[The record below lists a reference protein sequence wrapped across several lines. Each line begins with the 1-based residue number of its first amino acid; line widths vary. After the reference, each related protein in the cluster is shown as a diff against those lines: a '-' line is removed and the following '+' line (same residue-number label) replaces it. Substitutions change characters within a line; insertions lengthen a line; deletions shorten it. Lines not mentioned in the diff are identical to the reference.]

1 MSQLTPEVKNKLSS
15 TIRSLRDRLLTDLHN
30 ATESTYRLSIKSLE
44 KAGLAEEQ
52 YRKRQRLEQWLDEQ
66 VRSEAGKKGDR
77 DVLKNRYLR
86 SAQTLA
92 AATMLNR
99 LVVIK
104 QMEAQG
110 LMKPAVV
117 TGGWQSAGYREFRE
131 FAPDLCKDE
140 TEGYG
145 ALLQW
150 VYDELA
156 LELPG
161 LFGRVGLTELFPVT
175 AGTLRAV
182 VEALNAPGLVAAWL
196 DDTTLGWVYQ
206 YWNDPEREALDAKMN
221 GGGKV
226 EPHEIASKT
235 QMFTERYMVE
245 WLLQNSLGQMWLG
258 ICQRNGWVAEVEADG
273 TLARLEER
281 RREWRSQREKG
292 EVTLDALMPIEPG
305 MEERWKYWV
314 LQPLTDKG
322 TGSLSIRDIKILD
335 PACGSGHFLVIAF
348 DLLLAL
354 YQEEARHRREEALEE
369 WSEEWIAVSILEN
382 NLHGVDIDPRA
393 VQIAAAALVLKARRH
408 GASLKV
414 VNLVASNLQLASLPE
429 DDLALVELKREVWE
443 TAGIPQVLTQQIV
456 QALKGA
462 DQWGSLLK
470 IDGAVEGAIAIFEKD
485 LVQLSIPGMS
495 GGESVAIVSTVAES
509 AMRKDLL
516 LEKLER
522 FLERCTKGD
531 DLGLRLRGEQLA
543 AGVRFIRLI
552 REGAYDLVV
561 GNPPYLGASK
571 MADAKFL
578 TSNYPLT
585 KADLFA
591 VFLERSLQLLKPDG
605 LSAMITMR
613 NWMFIQQF
621 SEFREWVL
629 EKNDL
634 RVLGDVSWGAFSAMK
649 DNPVTMS
656 IIAKSLPSQ
665 EYAVAITP
673 TDLNERVR
681 SAEEIRKKIAGL
693 LCGTQ
698 RFEFR
703 SDRFRAIKEQP
714 IVYWWDDEFLTQYT
728 KTPKIEE
735 KYSVK
740 QGMGTADNKRF
751 LRKPWEI
758 SRIQISLVSLVF
770 RHG

>member
-30 ATESTYRLSIKSLE
+30 ATESMYRLSIKSLE

-77 DVLKNRYLR
+77 AALRERYLR

-110 LMKPAVV
+110 LMKPAVG
-117 TGGWQSAGYREFRE
+117 TGGWQRAGYREFRE

-175 AGTLRAV
+175 TGTLRAV
-182 VEALNAPGLVAAWL
+182 VEALNAPGLAAAWL

-281 RREWRSQREKG
+281 RQEWRSQREKG
-292 EVTLDALMPIEPG
+292 EVTLDALMPIAAG
-305 MEERWKYWV
+305 IEERWKYWV
-314 LQPLTDKG
+314 LQPLTDEG

-348 DLLLAL
+348 DLLFAL
-354 YQEEARHRREEALEE
+354 YQEEARHRGEE

-429 DDLALVELKREVWE
+429 DDLALVELKREVRE
-443 TAGIPQVLTQQIV
+443 TTGIPEELTQQIV

-470 IDGAVEGAIAIFEKD
+470 IDGAVEGAIATYEKG
-485 LVQLSIPGMS
+485 LIEPLQISLPFISAAEVVPV
-495 GGESVAIVSTVAES
+495 VATLADS

-516 LEKLER
+516 LKKLER

-578 TSNYPLT
+578 AVQYPKG
-585 KADLFA
+585 KADLYA
-591 VFLERSLQLLKPDG
+591 VFLERGLQLVKPG
-605 LSAMITMR
+605 GMSALLTMR

-621 SEFREWVL
+621 SGIREHLL
-629 EKNDL
+629 ETFDL
-634 RVLGDVSWGAFSAMK
+634 CLLGDVDRGAFEETMDEVVAT
-649 DNPVTMS
+649 TMS
-656 IIAKSLPSQ
+656 IFRNAPPNEEKSIAIQPTPLNDNARDSQ
-665 EYAVAITP
+665 RTKRKRAAVLAQ
-673 TDLNERVR
+673 V
-681 SAEEIRKKIAGL
+681 G
-693 LCGTQ
+693 

-714 IVYWWDDEFLTQYT
+714 LIYWWDDKFL
-728 KTPKIEE
+728 ER
-735 KYSVK
+735 YSVTEK
-740 QGMGTADNKRF
+740 
-751 LRKPWEI
+751 
-758 SRIQISLVSLVF
+758 
-770 RHG
+770 